1 MTPDIAKDQ
10 LSTGR
15 PRDPAVDKAL
25 VKATLDI
32 LEQQGYAGLSMLGV
46 AKRANVSPATLYRRW
61 SSKEDLVAAAVLT
74 LSPPVEPPDTG
85 NIYDD
90 LRIVMQQRAKAMRS
104 GEGRVLIG
112 LMAEMVRNPKAFD
125 AVKQRLTQ
133 SNLQVVTD
141 LLLRAMDRAE
151 IPRTDIDLALD
162 VVTGPFWAKLIA
174 GTPPSERLV
183 NDLLPMVVA
192 ALKAAPVAQAR
203 PPSGRKSTK

>member
-1 MTPDIAKDQ
+1 
-10 LSTGR
+10 
-15 PRDPAVDKAL
+15 
-25 VKATLDI
+25 
-32 LEQQGYAGLSMLGV
+32 
-46 AKRANVSPATLYRRW
+46 
-61 SSKEDLVAAAVLT
+61 
-74 LSPPVEPPDTG
+74 
-85 NIYDD
+85 
-90 LRIVMQQRAKAMRS
+90 MQQRAKAMRS